1 MRIDPFLFIF
11 PFLSFDMLQWK
22 TIDTVFIC
30 GAFFIILFCLKSVE
44 MQLCENW
51 TKVKQKSGLSRA
63 DHPLLVGP
71 LLIEIRVSLFRN
83 TDEQY
88 SDCNFLQNADFDRI
102 SINNGP
108 TNSRW
113 FPCGLMCDWSV
124 SVMSLQWLSKCNLG
138 RLPFVA
144 SAADS
149 RNKSKQI
156 WTAAAK
162 HIVQHKELKKNNN
175 KIKCMWS

>member
-1 MRIDPFLFIF
+1 M
-11 PFLSFDMLQWK
+11 
-22 TIDTVFIC
+22 
-30 GAFFIILFCLKSVE
+30 SVE

-51 TKVKQKSGLSRA
+51 TKVKQESGLSQA

-71 LLIEIRVSLFRN
+71 LLIEIQVSLFRN
-83 TDEQY
+83 ADEQY
-88 SDCNFLQNADFDRI
+88 SGCNFLQNADFNRI

-108 TNSRW
+108 TNRGW

-124 SVMSLQWLSKCNLG
+124 SVMSLQWLSKYNLG

-156 WTAAAK
+156 WSAAVK
-162 HIVQHKELKKNNN
+162 HIFQHKERKKKKQN
-175 KIKCMWS
+175 KTKNCRLS